1 MSGCM
6 EPHGGVLR
14 HSHMTVT
21 ISPRRA
27 AMILL
32 AVIALTVAYAIGTTR
47 SGGTAASASGY
58 TVAVS
63 RTQTSATSIAGG
75 PGITVGGRA
84 TVAGT
89 PDTLRLDLSVVAT
102 ALTVSDALAS
112 ANRSAAAVQKSLLDN
127 KVQKKDLQTSGLNIQ
142 PEYDY
147 SKQGAPRI
155 KGYQVSESVTAKLR
169 DLGRAGD
176 IIGKAVS
183 AGGNAVRVNGI
194 SLDLEDTSALVSS
207 ARDKSFANAKAKAEQ
222 YARAAGRSL
231 GEVISIAEDVTAPSP
246 IPMGYPTAAYASRDV
261 ASVPIEPG
269 SQDVSVN
276 VTVVF
281 ALG

>member
-1 MSGCM
+1 
-6 EPHGGVLR
+6 
-14 HSHMTVT
+14 MTVT
-21 ISPRRA
+21 ITPRRA

-32 AVIALTVAYAIGTTR
+32 AVIALTVAYAVGTTR
-47 SGGTAASASGY
+47 SGGTSASGS
-58 TVAVS
+58 TVGAS
-63 RTQTSATSIAGG
+63 RNQASSTQGSAYQTSATSIAGG

-112 ANRSAAAVQKSLLDN
+112 ANGSAAAVQKSLLDN

-147 SKQGAPRI
+147 SKQGAPRL
-155 KGYQVSESVTAKLR
+155 KDYQVSESITAKLR

-183 AGGNAVRVNGI
+183 AGGDAARVNGI
-194 SLDLEDTSALVSS
+194 SLDLEDTGALVSS
-207 ARDKSFANAKAKAEQ
+207 ARDKAFANAKAKAEQ

-231 GEVISIAEDVTAPSP
+231 GDVVSIAEDATTSSP
-246 IPMGYPTAAYASRDV
+246 NPMPYGLSATAAKDM
-261 ASVPIEPG
+261 ASVPIQAG
-269 SQDVSVN
+269 SQDVSVS

>member
-1 MSGCM
+1 MN
-6 EPHGGVLR
+6 
-14 HSHMTVT
+14 
-21 ISPRRA
+21 PRRA
-27 AMILL
+27 ALVVIT
-32 AVIALTVAYAIGTTR
+32 VIALLVAYSIGTTR
-47 SGGTAASASGY
+47 SGGTAASAALL
-58 TVAVS
+58 T
-63 RTQTSATSIAGG
+63 RTSNASPTQPSATLAIG

-84 TVAGT
+84 TAAGT

-102 ALTVSDALAS
+102 APSVSDALAS

-147 SKQGAPRI
+147 TKQGAPRL
-155 KGYQVSESVTAKLR
+155 KGYQVSESITAKLR

-176 IIGKAVS
+176 IIGRAVG

-207 ARDKSFANAKAKAEQ
+207 ARDKAFANAKAKAEQ

-231 GEVISIAEDVTAPSP
+231 GDVISIAEDVTAPAP
-246 IPMGYPTAAYASRDV
+246 IPLQYGSQAAEAR
-261 ASVPIEPG
+261 ASVPIQPG
-269 SQDVSVN
+269 SQDVSVS

-281 ALG
+281 AMG